1 MRFAVLD
8 LDVTGTDVRR
18 DRVRGIA
25 VLPVEA
31 AGVRIA
37 DLRYCSVP
45 EAEGKD
51 GPPRWREEFDALK
64 VSIGEAPIVP
74 YNPDFVR
81 RMLARTCRDSGLAPL
96 DGHWLDIVILAALL
110 GREESALTDIDHW
123 LGRMRTGGRW
133 PHDASFDVFAMA
145 QFLAAAVSCME
156 EAGIPDMASLIRS
169 QKTRAWMRRP

>member
-8 LDVTGTDVRR
+8 IDVTGTDVRR
-18 DRVRGIA
+18 DRLRGIA

-31 AGVRIA
+31 AGFRIA
-37 DLRYCSVP
+37 DLRYWPVP
-45 EAEGKD
+45 EASGKHD
-51 GPPRWREEFDALK
+51 ASRWREDFDALK
-64 VSIGEAPIVP
+64 VSIGEAPIVT

-81 RMLARTCRDSGLAPL
+81 RVLARTCLESALAPL
-96 DGHWLDIVILAALL
+96 DGEWLDVVNLAALA
-110 GREESALTDIDHW
+110 GREESALTDIDYW
-123 LGRMRTGGRW
+123 LERMRTGGRW